1 MDGRRN
7 EAGGQAFAV
16 AVTVCIHPKGGIYQ
30 DLVRNLEGDNGF
42 LTV

>member
-1 MDGRRN
+1 MG
-7 EAGGQAFAV
+7 EGMKLGGQAFTV

-30 DLVRNLEGDNGF
+30 DLVGNFQGDNGF